1 MLWKFWNCF
10 QGPILIVEEFTCWK
24 KSTHYW
30 FLSDGEE
37 FNKCDWIGVSE
48 THQICAYNML
58 LFADAILWLLV
69 GCSLWLRVAGALCC
83 ADYCGCL
90 VTAQLAH
97 CSGYCS
103 VELLTGCRGIY
114 VISPEGRSAWL
125 PHHRLVSCSVPFEST
140 RLGAVATHCAPHC
153 WQLFLVPPVFPWISL
168 WLAVISWVVVQALK
182 ECGPGNSCV
191 VAGLSYCG
199 WEVLLPSNVYI
210 LLNTV

>member
-1 MLWKFWNCF
+1 MCCESLELFSGANTVSRGIYMLEKVHSL
-10 QGPILIVEEFTCWK
+10 LISIW
-24 KSTHYW
+24 W
-30 FLSDGEE
+30 EE
-37 FNKCDWIGVSE
+37 FNKCDCIGVSE

-125 PHHRLVSCSVPFEST
+125 PHHRLVSCSVPSGREFKSVYAVCIFT
-140 RLGAVATHCAPHC
+140 RVL
-153 WQLFLVPPVFPWISL
+153 QLHLVTWPVFLLIL
-168 WLAVISWVVVQALK
+168 WVI
-182 ECGPGNSCV
+182 
-191 VAGLSYCG
+191 
-199 WEVLLPSNVYI
+199 I
-210 LLNTV
+210 